1 MNSSVVFIIFNRP
14 DTTAKVFEVIRQVKP
29 PQLFVIADGSRAD
42 KPGDAEKCAAARAI
56 VE

>member
-14 DTTAKVFEVIRQVKP
+14 DTTAKVFEVIRQGKP

>member
-1 MNSSVVFIIFNRP
+1 MKTPVALLIFKRP
-14 DTTAKVFEVIRQVKP
+14 ETTAKVFEVIRQVKP